1 MIWMPCLNW
10 LSAADIGVQ
19 KFENSRSYTVPVSG
33 LVMLTALLYRNRW
46 RLIDVLCN
54 VAELG

>member
-19 KFENSRSYTVPVSG
+19 KFENSRSYKRFSDA
-33 LVMLTALLYRNRW
+33 ALLYRNRW